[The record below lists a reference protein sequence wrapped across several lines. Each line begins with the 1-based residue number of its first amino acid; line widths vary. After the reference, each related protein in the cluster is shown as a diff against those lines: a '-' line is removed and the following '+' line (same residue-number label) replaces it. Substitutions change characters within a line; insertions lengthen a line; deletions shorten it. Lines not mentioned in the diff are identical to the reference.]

1 MITPRTSSST
11 ALPMMMHT
19 ELQAVLRQRQ
29 SRSRNFSKQSND
41 YTDDEDLGLP
51 KSLQNSPGK
60 AILNNGF
67 IISVNMGNFQVIFP
81 MTWWGARSYGRVDPG
96 VLAGIT
102 APAATTPFS
111 ASTATTTRL
120 TMMSGR
126 AGTTAT
132 SLQET
137 CGIEACPLEIGSLA
151 STMQMAI

>member
-1 MITPRTSSST
+1 
-11 ALPMMMHT
+11 MMMHT

-51 KSLQNSPGK
+51 KSLQNSPGRE
-60 AILNNGF
+60 ILNNGF

-120 TMMSGR
+120 TMMSFIQLYLVPR
-126 AGTTAT
+126 PYMISLFKT
-132 SLQET
+132 SWEENDST
-137 CGIEACPLEIGSLA
+137 
-151 STMQMAI
+151 TMQILLDYQKL